1 MNKMTKHIQ
10 KTNNR
15 GFSLLEVLLGI
26 TIFMIGMLGVTAL
39 NISSLKSNTFS
50 GNLSEAAIIAA
61 SKIEELMNQDFDDPA
76 SQLFDVD
83 DDGSNATDQDVDD
96 DGMDDDDPD
105 DTDAANV
112 DNKPNF
118 GLDDVGAD
126 ADYNDQV
133 INENNMIYN
142 VYWNVA
148 ENEPITTT
156 PQRTKRITVIVEWFV
171 KDQPRRISMF
181 FQPARFCDQRGPAYP
196 DPDFPHRH
204 RFKQHQHHG
213 H

>member
-148 ENEPITTT
+148 ENEPITIT

-171 KDQPRRISMF
+171 KDQPRRISMSTIR
-181 FQPARFCDQRGPAYP
+181 Q
-196 DPDFPHRH
+196 
-204 RFKQHQHHG
+204 KES
-213 H
+213 

>member
-1 MNKMTKHIQ
+1 MDKMTKHIQ

-26 TIFMIGMLGVTAL
+26 TIFMIGMIGVTAL

-105 DTDAANV
+105 DTAANV

-126 ADYNDQV
+126 ADYNVQV
-133 INENNMIYN
+133 VNESNMIYN
-142 VYWNVA
+142 IYWNVA

-171 KDQPRRISMF
+171 KDQPRRISMSTIR
-181 FQPARFCDQRGPAYP
+181 Q
-196 DPDFPHRH
+196 
-204 RFKQHQHHG
+204 KES
-213 H
+213 